1 MRKDRLLQKALGLV
15 NEARYEMGMEP
26 LQRFPRGTPG
36 SAVECPLT
44 YALGEHAT
52 VLEDHVLVPPNV
64 VGALLSA
71 WRTRAV
77 FDEYHNSPAVV
88 LPATLKQFVA
98 LFDAGKIPELIH
110 EGQRPAPRERR
121 TARARTAPA

>member
-1 MRKDRLLQKALGLV
+1 MRKSTLLQKSLELV

-26 LQRFPRGTPG
+26 LQRFPRGVPG

-44 YALGEHAT
+44 YALEGYAT
-52 VLEDHVLVPPNV
+52 VLEDHVLVPQNV

-77 FDEYHNSPAVV
+77 FDEYHGSPAVM
-88 LPATLKQFVA
+88 LPGTLRKFVES
-98 LFDAGKIPELIH
+98 FDRGEIPELIGP
-110 EGQRPAPRERR
+110 EE
-121 TARARTAPA
+121 

>member
-1 MRKDRLLQKALGLV
+1 MRKSTLLQKSLELV

-26 LQRFPRGTPG
+26 LQRFPRGVPG
-36 SAVECPLT
+36 SAVESPLT

-64 VGALLSA
+64 AGALLSA

-77 FDEYHNSPAVV
+77 FDEYHGSPAVI
-88 LPATLKQFVA
+88 LPGTLRKFVA
-98 LFDAGKIPELIH
+98 SFDRGEIPELIGP
-110 EGQRPAPRERR
+110 EE
-121 TARARTAPA
+121 

>member
-1 MRKDRLLQKALGLV
+1 MRKSTLLQKSLELV

-44 YALGEHAT
+44 YALREHAT
-52 VLEDHVLVPPNV
+52 VFEDRVLVPPNV

-77 FDEYHNSPAVV
+77 FDEYYDSPAVV
-88 LPATLKQFVA
+88 LPAAHRRFIA
-98 LFDAGKIPELIH
+98 LFDAGKIPELI
-110 EGQRPAPRERR
+110 ESEERP
-121 TARARTAPA
+121 